1 MNRILLMAG
10 LTALSIQSMT
20 CQAQEPCHATVVIKG
35 GLFEPAS
42 GYYMC
47 TMKAHANKVVTAW
60 TWTDESAMLSR
71 RRYKSKYAFACN
83 ERMVKLLERELSGLE
98 DENWQKPQT
107 GTVADKWMN
116 SVCAAARLLN

>member
-1 MNRILLMAG
+1 MKIIYLLG
-10 LTALSIQSMT
+10 YLTALSIQSTT

-47 TMKAHANKVVTAW
+47 TVKAHANKVVTAW

-71 RRYKSKYAFACN
+71 HRYKSKYAFACN
-83 ERMVKLLERELSGLE
+83 ERMVKLLERELSGSE
-98 DENWQKPQT
+98 DEGWQKPQT
-107 GTVADKWMN
+107 GTVADRWMN
-116 SVCAAARLLN
+116 SVCAAAKFLY